1 MHLIVS
7 HALIHKWFVGIN
19 LMNST
24 VTPMVTSSDNAIKE
38 VKTRNL
44 AKQAWVVCLSAALFF
59 FYEFIQMHM
68 FNAINDPLRTAFNVD
83 ATQLGILS
91 STYLWGD
98 VAFLLPAGM
107 LLDRFSTRTILLIA
121 LAVCIGGTAG
131 FALTHSLPIAAFFHF
146 LSGCGNAFCFLSCMM
161 LVSRWFEPNRQAF
174 VVGFVVTMAF
184 FGGVM
189 AQTPLAWL
197 ADLVGLRMALLYDS
211 ILGCV
216 FLVLIYWNVKDYPQN
231 YVASSKKHKKISF
244 IKALGTAIKNVQNA
258 LAGTY
263 TCLLNLP
270 IMVLDAVWG
279 VTYLKTVHGLSNMQ
293 ASNVT
298 AMIFFGSMIACP
310 IAGFLSDRM
319 ERRRMPMILGAVLS
333 LIMVSLVVFIPHW
346 NYVSLL
352 IVFFLIG
359 FFTSTQIISY
369 PLAAESNSSAFTGT
383 AVGLVSLIVIGG
395 AAIAQIVFGKLL
407 DLNWDGMMAAGQKIY
422 SVSAYHNS
430 MIMFPVVMGIG
441 LLAAVCIKETYCKK
455 RKD

>member
-1 MHLIVS
+1 MTSMVS
-7 HALIHKWFVGIN
+7 
-19 LMNST
+19 
-24 VTPMVTSSDNAIKE
+24 PMVTSSDNDAIKE
-38 VKTRNL
+38 SQKL
-44 AKQAWVVCLSAALFF
+44 AKKAWVVVLSAALFF

-68 FNAINDPLRTAFNVD
+68 FNAINDSLRTAFNVD
-83 ATQLGILS
+83 ATQLGVLS

-131 FALTHSLPIAAFFHF
+131 FALTSSLPIAAFFHF

-184 FGGVM
+184 FGGVI

-197 ADLVGLRMALLYDS
+197 ADLVGWRMALIYDS
-211 ILGCV
+211 ILGCI
-216 FLVLIYWNVKDYPQN
+216 FLILIYLNVKDFPQN
-231 YVASSKKHKKISF
+231 YIASPKNHKRISF
-244 IKALGTAIKNVQNA
+244 MKALGASVKNLQNT
-258 LAGTY
+258 LAGLY

-310 IAGFLSDRM
+310 LAGLFSDRM
-319 ERRRMPMILGAVLS
+319 ERRRMPMIVGAVLS
-333 LIMVSLVVFIPHW
+333 LLVVSLVVFLPHW
-346 NYVSLL
+346 NYISLL
-352 IVFFLIG
+352 IAFFLIG

-369 PLAAESNSSAFTGT
+369 PFAAESNPSVFTGT

-407 DLNWDGMMAAGQKIY
+407 DLNWDGMITAGQKIY
-422 SVSAYHNS
+422 SVTAYHNA

-441 LLAAVCIKETYCKK
+441 LLAALFIKETYCKK
-455 RKD
+455 RED

>member
-1 MHLIVS
+1 
-7 HALIHKWFVGIN
+7 
-19 LMNST
+19 MNSL
-24 VTPMVTSSDNAIKE
+24 VSPMVTSSDNVKE
-38 VKTRNL
+38 ESPQNL
-44 AKQAWVVCLSAALFF
+44 SRKAWVVCLSAALFF

-68 FNAINDPLRTAFNVD
+68 FNAINDSLRSAFNVD

-121 LAVCIGGTAG
+121 LTVCIGGTAG

-197 ADLVGLRMALLYDS
+197 ANLVGWRMALIYDS
-211 ILGCV
+211 ILGCI
-216 FLVLIYWNVKDYPQN
+216 FLMLIFWNVKDFPQN
-231 YVASSKKHKKISF
+231 YVASQKKNKKISF
-244 IKALGTAIKNVQNA
+244 SKALVESIKNIQNT
-258 LAGTY
+258 LAGIY

-279 VTYLKTVHGLSNMQ
+279 VTYLKTVHGLSSMQ

-310 IAGFLSDRM
+310 LAGFFSDRI

-333 LIMVSLVVFIPHW
+333 LIIISLVVFIPHW
-346 NYVSLL
+346 NYVSL
-352 IVFFLIG
+352 VVAFFLIG

-369 PLAAESNSSAFTGT
+369 PFAAESNPSAFTGT

-395 AAIAQIVFGKLL
+395 AAIAQIVFGQLL
-407 DLNWDGMMAAGQKIY
+407 DLNWDGLMNAGQKIY
-422 SVSAYHNS
+422 SVSAYHHA

-441 LLAAVCIKETYCKK
+441 LLAALFIKETYCKK
-455 RKD
+455 LSSDSKREV

>member
-1 MHLIVS
+1 LHHSINGNDL
-7 HALIHKWFVGIN
+7 VGIN
-19 LMNST
+19 SMTSM
-24 VTPMVTSSDNAIKE
+24 VSPMVTSSDNAINE
-38 VKTRNL
+38 VSPRNL
-44 AKQAWVVCLSAALFF
+44 SKQAWIVCLSAALFF

-68 FNAINDPLRTAFNVD
+68 FNAINDSLRIAFNVD
-83 ATQLGILS
+83 ATQLGVLS

-146 LSGCGNAFCFLSCMM
+146 LSGCGNAFCLLSCMM

-184 FGGVM
+184 FGGVI
-189 AQTPLAWL
+189 AQTPLACL
-197 ADLVGLRMALLYDS
+197 ADIVGWRMSLIYDS
-211 ILGCV
+211 ILGCI

-231 YVASSKKHKKISF
+231 HIISAKARKSTSF
-244 IKALGTAIKNVQNA
+244 FKALGTSIKNIQNI
-258 LAGTY
+258 LAGVY

-279 VTYLKTVHGLSNMQ
+279 VTYLKTVYGLSNMQ

-310 IAGFLSDRM
+310 LAGFLSDRM
-319 ERRRMPMILGAVLS
+319 ERRRMPMILGAILS
-333 LIMVSLVVFIPHW
+333 LVMVSLVVFVPHLS
-346 NYVSLL
+346 YISLL
-352 IVFFLIG
+352 ILFFLIG

-369 PLAAESNSSAFTGT
+369 PFAAESNPSVFTGT

-395 AAIAQIVFGKLL
+395 AAIAQIAFGKLL
-407 DLNWDGMMAAGQKIY
+407 DLNWDGAIAAGQKIY
-422 SVSAYHNS
+422 SVSAYHNA

-441 LLAAVCIKETYCKK
+441 LLASLCIKETYCKK
-455 RKD
+455 RED